1 MKTKGKNKVEAL
13 KTISGKSNN
22 SQSIR
27 KEIYDRIL
35 EERMNEILK
44 MSKKIDYYNLVYKFK
59 GPNKAISFTKF
70 EGPMY
75 NYDQLT
81 KDHKILH
88 K

>member
-1 MKTKGKNKVEAL
+1 
-13 KTISGKSNN
+13 
-22 SQSIR
+22 
-27 KEIYDRIL
+27 
-35 EERMNEILK
+35 MNEILK